1 MPWPTRTTHCL
12 RHCWRRPGVGGRVVP
27 AERVVVVAVVV
38 HAGLDDVQDV
48 VRADTGV
55 AHVDAASGGDGV
67 EVDALVR
74 VKLDSC
80 WLARACVRRVV
91 CVFEPGVCHGRSCVV
106 ADELGAGDAS
116 LDRLGRHGRLSV
128 HMQGVRSELVG
139 VVAQE
144 SLAVGRVRVVRTNAS
159 CGHDAAH
166 RRGHGGE
173 PGGGRELCHGY
184 MYHHSLL

>member
-1 MPWPTRTTHCL
+1 
-12 RHCWRRPGVGGRVVP
+12 
-27 AERVVVVAVVV
+27 
-38 HAGLDDVQDV
+38 
-48 VRADTGV
+48 
-55 AHVDAASGGDGV
+55 
-67 EVDALVR
+67 
-74 VKLDSC
+74 
-80 WLARACVRRVV
+80 
-91 CVFEPGVCHGRSCVV
+91 
-106 ADELGAGDAS
+106 